1 MADLTAT
8 PEELIATFR
17 ELFPREYEIAMLTLM
32 TRKQAGLIAELE
44 RGEAGPAAADEAV
57 RG

>member
-17 ELFPREYEIAMLTLM
+17 ELFPREHEIAMLTLM
-32 TRKQAGLIAELE
+32 TWKQAERIAEF
-44 RGEAGPAAADEAV
+44 EAAV
-57 RG
+57 SAE